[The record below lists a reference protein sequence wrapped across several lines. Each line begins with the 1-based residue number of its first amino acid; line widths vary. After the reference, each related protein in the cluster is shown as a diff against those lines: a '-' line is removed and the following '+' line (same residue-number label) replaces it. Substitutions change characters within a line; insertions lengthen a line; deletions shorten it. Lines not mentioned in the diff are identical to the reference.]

1 MTAGSKP
8 TSFFLPP
15 SCLFLSFTPST
26 LTNDNNEIRKSSFA
40 IFVFTG
46 LVEGGA
52 LTALTP
58 SNDLWPLVRFQTH
71 HIPARFS
78 PVSGQS
84 ANIHECARR
93 RNTSGTLT
101 TLGTIFNETAEE
113 KPFISKGNEI
123 NCGIFS
129 YFSWVCVFYI
139 LSPIFTEIK
148 RAPRK
153 RCSCTIKIKSDH
165 ACSRTFWDVLRN
177 KYFYEINYCKTQKVL
192 K

>member
-1 MTAGSKP
+1 MIFDPWSDFKHITYQRV
-8 TSFFLPP
+8 
-15 SCLFLSFTPST
+15 SCLSLASR
-26 LTNDNNEIRKSSFA
+26 L
-40 IFVFTG
+40 
-46 LVEGGA
+46 
-52 LTALTP
+52 
-58 SNDLWPLVRFQTH
+58 
-71 HIPARFS
+71 
-78 PVSGQS
+78 
-84 ANIHECARR
+84 NIHECAGR

-139 LSPIFTEIK
+139 LSPISTEIK